1 MGGGPTVSS
10 NIGRICSETIFQK
23 VFVRIARTGRVFRG
37 EVGNERST
45 LSLSLAER
53 NRDTAETEYG
63 GNTTRR
69 KSLTSIRLDGR

>member
-45 LSLSLAER
+45 LSLSRAER

>member
-45 LSLSLAER
+45 LSLAR
-53 NRDTAETEYG
+53 KETEIPPKP
-63 GNTTRR
+63 NTAAIRR
-69 KSLTSIRLDGR
+69 DVNL